1 MFVSP
6 FPTAALVV
14 VFTIV
19 GGASAFAAVGAT
31 MYAGAVELIW

>member
-6 FPTAALVV
+6 FPTAALVL

-19 GGASAFAAVGAT
+19 GGASAFTPVGAT
-31 MYAGAVELIW
+31 MYAVDREVI